1 MPVTVMLT
9 PWLVYTAGEVTVRV
23 IVLRESLQRSH
34 QILLLIG
41 WSSEGDVFLK
51 RDDTK
56 LVLGSNFSCV
66 DEEKVLD
73 SFVKNSFWPR
83 INKWY
88 SDILGHR
95 EGL

>member
-9 PWLVYTAGEVTVRV
+9 PWLVYTAAEVTVRV

-56 LVLGSNFSCV
+56 LVLGF
-66 DEEKVLD
+66 
-73 SFVKNSFWPR
+73 
-83 INKWY
+83 
-88 SDILGHR
+88 
-95 EGL
+95 